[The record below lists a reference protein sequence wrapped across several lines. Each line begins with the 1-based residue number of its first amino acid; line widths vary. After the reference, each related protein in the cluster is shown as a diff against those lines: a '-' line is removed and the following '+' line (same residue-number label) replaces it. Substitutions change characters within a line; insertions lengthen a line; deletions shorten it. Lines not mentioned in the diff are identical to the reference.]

1 MTVFNTGYATL
12 DEAWGDISGKKNKK
26 KKVNQDPI
34 CDLYEMKGNSSS
46 YNETDLVNYNYNKNK
61 SQRSYNDKPETKNV
75 NIDTSSNSY
84 EATNTNLPKS
94 LFEKQ
99 FEISHPQSFE
109 MDNPREYM
117 VKTGCESN
125 SNNRDDEGDYIYEDE
140 KPKYKPNPKI
150 YQEQETYQ
158 ETRPKQKPKETYYD
172 YTDTETDTEDER
184 PRYAKKNI
192 KQERYVY
199 DDEEEYNY
207 KRSNRSNKSSN
218 MYLDI
223 ILYIL
228 SGIILIFLLE
238 QFVRI
243 GINMQMI

>member
-12 DEAWGDISGKKNKK
+12 DEAWGDISGKKKK

-46 YNETDLVNYNYNKNK
+46 YNETDLINYNYNKNK
-61 SQRSYNDKPETKNV
+61 SQRTYNDKQETKNV
-75 NIDTSSNSY
+75 NINID
-84 EATNTNLPKS
+84 EANNNLPKS

-117 VKTGCESN
+117 VKTSCESK
-125 SNNRDDEGDYIYEDE
+125 SNNRDDEGDYVYEDE
-140 KPKYKPNPKI
+140 KPK
-150 YQEQETYQ
+150 TYQ
-158 ETRPKQKPKETYYD
+158 ETKQETKHKPKETYYD
-172 YTDTETDTEDER
+172 YTDTEDEQ
-184 PRYAKKNI
+184 PRQPKRVI
-192 KQERYVY
+192 KQERYLY
-199 DDEEEYNY
+199 EDDEDDYYNERINSR
-207 KRSNRSNKSSN
+207 RSTKSSN